1 MTNLPA
7 PRSASAEPARR
18 PRHDGWTPDRQR
30 RFVEALADCG
40 SVGEAATRAG
50 MSKQSAYTL
59 RRHPAAA
66 DFRAGWDAALADA
79 WRRIEE
85 TALERAIGGETDI
98 YDRDGFQ
105 IIRHAPAHRNCSS
118 TCSTAP
124 IAPAPQRK
132 RWMYAR
138 PKTVRKRVQHWRRPN
153 RSTPKAS
160 PCAVLPRSPATLSTG
175 RMWLLMKLRNRR
187 EAVNF
192 VNFPLPLRERARDA
206 EGGPGRGVQVGS

>member
-1 MTNLPA
+1 MAGP
-7 PRSASAEPARR
+7 
-18 PRHDGWTPDRQR
+18 PDRQR
-30 RFVEALADCG
+30 RFIEALADCG

-105 IIRHAPAHRNCSS
+105 IIRHRPC
-118 TCSTAP
+118 
-124 IAPAPQRK
+124 APQLLIHMLDRAD
-132 RWMYAR
+132 RAR
-138 PKTVRKRVQHWRRPN
+138 
-153 RSTPKAS
+153 SAAKAMAGRA
-160 PCAVLPRSPATLSTG
+160 PDDGVEALEALPRAEPI
-175 RMWLLMKLRNRR
+175 
-187 EAVNF
+187 
-192 VNFPLPLRERARDA
+192 DA
-206 EGGPGRGVQVGS
+206 ESIAMRNLAAITRDFVDRSDVVADEAAKPA